1 MNFIWD
7 NIFLICVVLYCI
19 GALIW
24 PYVRRSASVSS
35 TEATQM
41 INKGKVA
48 IIDVRDQ
55 ADYKSGHL
63 PNAIHVPLDALEE
76 RLPKLEKLKKQPVI
90 VIDKTG
96 KQSRA
101 ASRALRGAGFDRVY
115 RLTGGMDEWKKK
127 GLPITM

>member
-1 MNFIWD
+1 VNFIWD
-7 NIFLICVVLYCI
+7 NIFLICVVLYCT

-24 PYVRRSASVSS
+24 PYVRRSARITS

-55 ADYKSGHL
+55 ADFKSGHL
-63 PNAIHVPLDALEE
+63 LNAIHVPLDTLGE

-101 ASRALRGAGFDRVY
+101 ASRALRDAGFAQVY
-115 RLTGGMDEWKKK
+115 SLTGGMDEWKKK
-127 GLPITM
+127 GLPVTM